1 MIYIK
6 IKHLK
11 NFLMIVACLFLA
23 SFNYFTYAETTDE
36 NIAKS
41 NVCDKNIDSDC
52 DGLTNSEEKLY
63 GTNLANADTDGDSY
77 SDMVEIESGYDPLKP
92 APGDKIITAKTSTL
106 ANSENSAQ
114 SENSSMTE
122 NFSQELISLVQSKE
136 NQSITTAEV
145 QSFVDEQLSKAMEE
159 NVSFETLPEIDRSQ
173 IKILEQN
180 YSALNDKDRLQKEA
194 EDAGKY
200 LEDMLYLVI
209 NNSPIPLTSYNDIED
224 FREDFLSH
232 LANLSD
238 SNADLTYFADLGNR
252 LELFSNQ
259 AVAVQVPENLVEL
272 HIKILRIIKGILTLQ
287 ESPDSSDDPLA
298 RAILFTKAGKYV
310 NLVDNFIQNDLKN
323 HLERYNELSVT
334 AK

>member
-23 SFNYFTYAETTDE
+23 SFNYLTYAET
-36 NIAKS
+36 NNAKTS
-41 NVCDKNIDSDC
+41 VCDKTIDSDC

-63 GTNLANADTDGDSY
+63 GTDPENTDTDGDSY

-92 APGDKIITAKTSTL
+92 APGDKIITAKTSAL
-106 ANSENSAQ
+106 ANSENAAQ
-114 SENSSMTE
+114 SENVSMTD
-122 NFSQELISLVQSKE
+122 NFSRELISLVQSKE
-136 NQSITTAEV
+136 NQSITTAEI
-145 QSFVDEQLSKAMEE
+145 QTFVDEQLSKAMEE

-173 IKILEQN
+173 IKVLEQN

-194 EDAGKY
+194 EDDAKY
-200 LEDMLYLVI
+200 LEDMLYLVV
-209 NNSPIPLTSYNDIED
+209 NNSPTSLMSYNDLAT

-238 SNADLTYFADLGNR
+238 ANADLTYFSDLGNR

-259 AVAVQVPENLVEL
+259 AIDVQVPEKLADL
-272 HIKILRIIKGILTLQ
+272 HIKILRIIKGVLTLQ
-287 ESPDSSDDPLA
+287 DSPDGSDDPLA
-298 RAILFTKAGKYV
+298 RAMLFTKASKYV
-310 NLVDNFIQNDLKN
+310 SLVDSFIQNDFKN
-323 HLERYNELSVT
+323 YLEQYNELTVT